1 MEVLAKEIRKNGFIY
16 NSHKKGDKAY
26 IYQQYCPE
34 TERVMGWEVFQ
45 IKVDQ
50 PKVVFGVELGEREI
64 FPGNEDF
71 GKWAWSYSN
80 YEMAEKKFIYLENR
94 SETEKGE
101 ESE

>member
-1 MEVLAKEIRKNGFIY
+1 MEILANEIRKNGFIY
-16 NSHKKGDKAY
+16 TLHKKGEKTY

-45 IKVDQ
+45 IKVDK

-71 GKWAWSYSN
+71 GKWAWSYSS
-80 YEMAEKKFIYLENR
+80 YDKASEKFIYVENGKV
-94 SETEKGE
+94 EDKE
-101 ESE
+101 EFD